1 MYPDLTHRQRLVI
14 FAGLMSGMLLA
25 ALDQTIV
32 STALPRIT
40 GDLGGLEHISWV
52 IAAYLVASTVG
63 MPLYG
68 KLGDLYGRKLLFQLS
83 IVVFLIGSVL
93 AGFSQSM
100 VQLIAFRAVQGLGG
114 GGLMVLAMA
123 IIAETVPP
131 RERGRYQG
139 YFGAAFGVASIAG
152 PLIGGFITDNLSW
165 RWVFYV
171 NVPIG
176 LVALVVI
183 TSVIPKGARHERP
196 SIDVKGAALMTAG
209 VTMLVLLTTWGG
221 NQYAWSSTVIIGLA
235 VAIVATVA
243 VFIVVE
249 WRAAEPV
256 IPIRLFRVK
265 AFAVSTSVSFI
276 LGIAMFGTLGFLP
289 LFLQVVTGASATR
302 SGLALF
308 PMMGGVLIAS
318 IVSGNLISRTGR
330 YKVFPVVGMAIAVVA
345 MGLLS
350 TIDAGTGKLTVSGF
364 MFLLGTGIGLTMQV
378 MILATQNAVP
388 VSELGSA
395 TAAVTFFREI
405 GGSIGIALFG
415 AVFTSGLT
423 RRLGRGGT
431 PSGGL
436 SLSLIHRL
444 PLAQQ
449 TKVIHAIAES
459 VGHIFVFAAPVMF
472 AAFVITWF
480 IREVPLRQAT
490 NDAIEHG
497 GTVEVVPEMAD
508 ALS

>member
-1 MYPDLTHRQRLVI
+1 
-14 FAGLMSGMLLA
+14 
-25 ALDQTIV
+25 
-32 STALPRIT
+32 
-40 GDLGGLEHISWV
+40 
-52 IAAYLVASTVG
+52 
-63 MPLYG
+63 
-68 KLGDLYGRKLLFQLS
+68 
-83 IVVFLIGSVL
+83 
-93 AGFSQSM
+93 
-100 VQLIAFRAVQGLGG
+100 
-114 GGLMVLAMA
+114 
-123 IIAETVPP
+123 
-131 RERGRYQG
+131 
-139 YFGAAFGVASIAG
+139 
-152 PLIGGFITDNLSW
+152 
-165 RWVFYV
+165 
-171 NVPIG
+171 
-176 LVALVVI
+176 
-183 TSVIPKGARHERP
+183 
-196 SIDVKGAALMTAG
+196 
-209 VTMLVLLTTWGG
+209 
-221 NQYAWSSTVIIGLA
+221 
-235 VAIVATVA
+235 
-243 VFIVVE
+243 
-249 WRAAEPV
+249 
-256 IPIRLFRVK
+256 
-265 AFAVSTSVSFI
+265 
-276 LGIAMFGTLGFLP
+276 
-289 LFLQVVTGASATR
+289 
-302 SGLALF
+302 
-308 PMMGGVLIAS
+308 MMGGVLIAS

-364 MFLLGTGIGLTMQV
+364 MFLLGAGIGLTMQV

-423 RRLGRGGT
+423 RRLGRGGM